1 MVKEIN
7 LIDTNIVI
15 LAKNH
20 NPTIISKEW
29 LKLRGIVEENENF
42 PKFTHTPILSY
53 VETDNFRFIVDPDR
67 LQISLVKISDENIEK
82 LPNITEKYIGQL
94 PETPYTALG
103 LNYNYNIEL
112 QAESLKKIFHPD
124 KDKFTKL
131 FTKNYQLGGIIIFSH
146 SNFMV
151 KIDIKPTFNEA
162 EKIIV
167 NFNFHCDS
175 KKIEEIEKRI
185 KLYFEMRN
193 KTQKILK
200 GLFNE

>member
-1 MVKEIN
+1 MKKIN
-7 LIDTNIVI
+7 LTDTNIVI

-20 NPTIISKEW
+20 NPSIISKEW
-29 LKLRGIVEENENF
+29 LKLRGVVEENENF
-42 PKFTHTPILSY
+42 SRFTHTPFLSY
-53 VETDNFRFIVDPDR
+53 LETDNFRFIVDIER

-82 LPNITEKYIGQL
+82 LPNITKKYISQL

-112 QAESLKKIFHPD
+112 QAESLKKIFHPN

-131 FTKNYQLGGIIIFSH
+131 FTEDHQLGGIIMFSH

-151 KIDIKPTFNEA
+151 KIDIKPIFNEA

-167 NFNFHCDS
+167 NFSFYCDS
-175 KKIEEIEKRI
+175 KKIEKI
-185 KLYFEMRN
+185 KKMIKSYFEMRD
-193 KTQKILK
+193 KTQEILK

>member
-1 MVKEIN
+1 MIEIN

-20 NPTIISKEW
+20 NPSIVSKEW
-29 LKLRGIVEENENF
+29 LKLHGIVEENENF
-42 PKFTHTPILSY
+42 SKFIHTPILSY
-53 VETDNFRFIVDPDR
+53 VETDNFRLIVDPDR
-67 LQISLVKISDENIEK
+67 LQISLVKINDENIES
-82 LPNITEKYIGQL
+82 LPNITEKYISQL
-94 PETPYTALG
+94 PETPYTAIG

-112 QAESLKKIFHPD
+112 QAESLKRIFNPH

-131 FTKNYQLGGIIIFSH
+131 FTENYQLGGMIIFNH
-146 SNFMV
+146 SNFIV
-151 KIDIKPTFNEA
+151 KIDIKPTFNET

-175 KKIEEIEKRI
+175 EKIEEIEKRI
-185 KLYFEMRN
+185 KLYFEMKD
-193 KTQKILK
+193 KTQEILK

>member
-1 MVKEIN
+1 MKEIN

-20 NPTIISKEW
+20 NPSIVSKEW

-42 PKFTHTPILSY
+42 SKFTHTPFLSY

-67 LQISLVKISDENIEK
+67 LQISLVKINDENIEK
-82 LPNITEKYIGQL
+82 LPNIFEKYISQL
-94 PETPYTALG
+94 PETPYTAIG

-112 QAESLKKIFHPD
+112 QAESLNKIFHPD

-131 FTKNYQLGGIIIFSH
+131 FAENYQLGGIIIFNH
-146 SNFMV
+146 SNFIV
-151 KIDIKPTFNEA
+151 KIDINPTFNET
-162 EKIIV
+162 EKFIV

-185 KLYFEMRN
+185 KSYFEMKD
-193 KTQKILK
+193 KTQEILK